1 MEILLKQH
9 MKKYNLTVRQ
19 VSILTGISKSE
30 ISKIMNGQV
39 SPSLDM
45 MEKLAAGLRVGISDL
60 YDSDFK

>member
-9 MKKYNLTVRQ
+9 MKKYHLPVRQ

-39 SPSLDM
+39 SPSLDT